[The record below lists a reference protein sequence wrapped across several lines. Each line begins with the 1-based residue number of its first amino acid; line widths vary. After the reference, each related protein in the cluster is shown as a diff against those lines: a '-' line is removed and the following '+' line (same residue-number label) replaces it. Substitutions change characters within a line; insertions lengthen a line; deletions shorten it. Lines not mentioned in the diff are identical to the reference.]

1 MPALKQIACPVCLK
15 RFEYNYYMTHHVL
28 VECSRKGAV
37 MTEKSSVLHVTQTD
51 KRPTMPHE
59 PDDMTVFQSGA
70 TRSQDKAH
78 VRYDL
83 ISPHALFR
91 IAVVCH
97 NGAKKYSPFNYEKG
111 IPINDILNH
120 AIAHIYKYLSGE
132 ESDEDDLA
140 HAFWNL
146 HAAIDM
152 EHRHPTMD
160 HGLRPGHKLSEKWRT
175 PNK

>member
-1 MPALKQIACPVCLK
+1 MPKIRHIMCPVCFK
-15 RFEYNYYMTHHVL
+15 QFEYNYYMSYHQN
-28 VECSRKGAV
+28 EKCSREREP
-37 MTEKSSVLHVTQTD
+37 MLHVPQSD
-51 KRPTMPHE
+51 NPQVP
-59 PDDMTVFQSGA
+59 DMTVFQSGA
-70 TRSQDKAH
+70 TRSQDKAN

-91 IAVVCH
+91 LAVVCH
-97 NGAKKYSPFNYEKG
+97 NGAKKYTPFNYEKG
-111 IPINDILNH
+111 MPISDILTH

-160 HGLRPGHKLSEKWRT
+160 HGLRPGHKLSEKWRK
-175 PNK
+175 P